1 MTITPNTPSTF
12 HAPGTKPRR
21 TRNRLLIGAAAV
33 VLVGGAVSVVMA
45 NRTQQRTDSFAG
57 VSSVIVEV
65 ENGNL
70 AISRSGDVEV
80 GIRTTLNVFLG
91 GLPVADRR
99 LENGVLT
106 ITSTCPALGVNC
118 YVEDELTI
126 PAGIRVQVRT
136 TTGNVEATDIDVPE
150 FDVETVTGQV
160 SGSFVRPPDRIAIAV
175 VTGTVDLTV
184 PAADYRF
191 DARTTTGTIHSDVW
205 NNPTAPRSVQLST
218 VTGTISVTSR

>member
-1 MTITPNTPSTF
+1 
-12 HAPGTKPRR
+12 
-21 TRNRLLIGAAAV
+21 
-33 VLVGGAVSVVMA
+33 MA
-45 NRTQQRTDSFAG
+45 NRTQQSTDSFAG

-70 AISRSGDVEV
+70 AISPSGDDRV
-80 GIRTTLNVFLG
+80 GIRTTRNVFLG
-91 GLPVADRR
+91 SLPVADRR

-106 ITSTCPALGVNC
+106 ITSACPAVSVNC

-126 PAGIRVQVRT
+126 PAGVPVQVRT

-184 PAADYRF
+184 PAADYQF